1 MTEQALYDLAPV
13 LELMLFG
20 ALIGGITVG
29 VMAASAPGIL
39 VAGLA
44 VFILMSRRSRM
55 QPCAD
60 A

>member
-1 MTEQALYDLAPV
+1 
-13 LELMLFG
+13 
-20 ALIGGITVG
+20 
-29 VMAASAPGIL
+29 IL

>member
-1 MTEQALYDLAPV
+1 
-13 LELMLFG
+13 
-20 ALIGGITVG
+20 
-29 VMAASAPGIL
+29 APGIF

>member
-1 MTEQALYDLAPV
+1 
-13 LELMLFG
+13 G
-20 ALIGGITVG
+20 TVG

>member
-1 MTEQALYDLAPV
+1 
-13 LELMLFG
+13 
-20 ALIGGITVG
+20 
-29 VMAASAPGIL
+29 GIL

>member
-1 MTEQALYDLAPV
+1 
-13 LELMLFG
+13 
-20 ALIGGITVG
+20 
-29 VMAASAPGIL
+29 PGIL